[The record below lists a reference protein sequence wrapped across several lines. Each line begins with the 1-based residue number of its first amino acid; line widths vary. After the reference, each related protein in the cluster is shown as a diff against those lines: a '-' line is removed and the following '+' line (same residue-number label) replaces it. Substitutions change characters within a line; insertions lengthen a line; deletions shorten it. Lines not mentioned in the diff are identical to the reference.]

1 MRLMRAAV
9 GSRRQP
15 KVAAVRA
22 TLAEIDPDRSWQIEA
37 FETDSGVRETPL
49 NRDEI
54 RLGARRRV
62 ENLTRQSPGF
72 DLYVGMEGGLE
83 SSGDDVWLENWAYAS
98 DGVYGYFG
106 SGGALPLPPSII
118 REVLHSLPPAG
129 HADGWPI
136 SQLNLIHRFDSR
148 FIGVLLGAFPAQP
161 LSVVRPQRGLI
172 SSGLELFQ

>member
-9 GSRRQP
+9 GSRREP

-22 TLAEIDPDRSWQIEA
+22 TLVEIDPDRSWQIEA

-49 NRDEI
+49 TRDEI

-83 SSGDDVWLENWAYAS
+83 SSGDDIWLENWAYAS
-98 DGVYGYFG
+98 DG
-106 SGGALPLPPSII
+106 
-118 REVLHSLPPAG
+118 
-129 HADGWPI
+129 
-136 SQLNLIHRFDSR
+136 
-148 FIGVLLGAFPAQP
+148 
-161 LSVVRPQRGLI
+161 
-172 SSGLELFQ
+172 